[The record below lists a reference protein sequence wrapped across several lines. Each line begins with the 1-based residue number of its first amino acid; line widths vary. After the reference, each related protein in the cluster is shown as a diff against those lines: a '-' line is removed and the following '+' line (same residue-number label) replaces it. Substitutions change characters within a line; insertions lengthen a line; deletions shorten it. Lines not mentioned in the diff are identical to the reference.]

1 VSATTLSAE
10 RRELMTR
17 RLLEAVEE
25 NLGQGPSYAEL
36 SVARIIAAANIARST
51 FYAYFPDKGAL
62 LAAIGHDAVSAIIEA
77 SRGWSTLPPE
87 AGRAELRAV
96 FEHLVATY
104 RGHASVLAAMAEA
117 APTDPTVRREHQR
130 LAQVGYR
137 ELTQHADAG
146 QQCGTVRADIEVAGT
161 VRWLVTMVQHGLYHH
176 TRHGD
181 PAAMAGNIDALTG
194 IVWHSLYAGAP
205 ARPPGANRD

>member
-1 VSATTLSAE
+1 MNAGTLSAH

-25 NLGQGPSYAEL
+25 GLSGGQTYAEL

-77 SRGWSTLPPE
+77 SRGWSTLAPE

-96 FEHLVATY
+96 FAQLVTAY

-117 APTDPTVRREHQR
+117 ATTDPTVRGEYQR
-130 LAQVGYR
+130 LASVGYR
-137 ELTQHADAG
+137 ELTRHADAG
-146 QQCGTVRADIEVAGT
+146 QQLGTVRPDIEVAGT

-176 TRHGD
+176 TRNGD
-181 PAAMAGNIDALTG
+181 PVSINNNVDALTG

-205 ARPPGANRD
+205 ARPA